1 MSISRIRRTRRYT
14 RRFFRSLEERV
25 PVEYL
30 LVGPAILT
38 LLIVVG
44 LPILGV
50 IFLSFT
56 EFNVASTGI
65 PELVGFE
72 NFAESVLF
80 NDQFYNAVFVTA
92 KFVVGAVALQFGLGF
107 AIALLLWG
115 QPAHR
120 RVFLPILLA
129 PMFITWIA
137 VGLVF
142 RFLFDPQ
149 LGIVPLLLGYV
160 GLGGIPWLSDPT
172 FALLSVVIADVWQW
186 TPFLTVLILAGLES
200 LPAEPHQAARIDF
213 TPTLE
218 SFQLVV
224 GESRLLLY
232 LFNTFVVASTTTLL
246 SLFVGGLVA
255 YSIARFDTGGR
266 KLYIGVLLPVMI
278 PPITLAVPLFFMF
291 NYVGLVNTRPAIVVA
306 QLSFGIPFAVWFL
319 TDFFRQLS
327 VALVGEGGREARRCA
342 PRSRPKRGRSSSRS
356 YRLRAPR
363 RRRRFHVIGN
373 SKLSHC
379 PTRRPRR
386 LRASIAIGKR
396 GPGRRSV
403 GRRATT
409 PSDRSATRTAVPP
422 AGRCSARARTRR
434 GGRLDGGRS
443 RSRPPLRRR
452 SIRSWGGILPLRLNS

>member
-1 MSISRIRRTRRYT
+1 M
-14 RRFFRSLEERV
+14 
-25 PVEYL
+25 
-30 LVGPAILT
+30 
-38 LLIVVG
+38 IVVG

-172 FALLSVVIADVWQW
+172 FALLSIVIADVWQW

-200 LPAEPHQAARIDF
+200 LPAEPHQAARIDGASEF
-213 TPTLE
+213 EVFVDVTLPLLRPVIGTAVFIRAIEATKVYPKVLAMTKGGPGIATE
-218 SFQLVV
+218 SASYLIYRTGFRNFQI
-224 GESRLLLY
+224 GA
-232 LFNTFVVASTTTLL
+232 ASSQAVTVTLMIL
-246 SLFVGGLVA
+246 GFIYVYWRMGGLA
-255 YSIARFDTGGR
+255 D
-266 KLYIGVLLPVMI
+266 
-278 PPITLAVPLFFMF
+278 
-291 NYVGLVNTRPAIVVA
+291 
-306 QLSFGIPFAVWFL
+306 
-319 TDFFRQLS
+319 
-327 VALVGEGGREARRCA
+327 
-342 PRSRPKRGRSSSRS
+342 
-356 YRLRAPR
+356 
-363 RRRRFHVIGN
+363 
-373 SKLSHC
+373 
-379 PTRRPRR
+379 
-386 LRASIAIGKR
+386 
-396 GPGRRSV
+396 
-403 GRRATT
+403 
-409 PSDRSATRTAVPP
+409 
-422 AGRCSARARTRR
+422 AG
-434 GGRLDGGRS
+434 
-443 RSRPPLRRR
+443 
-452 SIRSWGGILPLRLNS
+452 